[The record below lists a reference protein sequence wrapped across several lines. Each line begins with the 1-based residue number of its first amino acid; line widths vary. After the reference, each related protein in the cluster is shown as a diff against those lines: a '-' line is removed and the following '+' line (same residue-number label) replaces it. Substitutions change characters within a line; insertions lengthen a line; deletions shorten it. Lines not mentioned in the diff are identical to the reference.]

1 MMTMDKKLQEHIE
14 ELLRLYDE
22 ARTTDEQEREL
33 AEFFCQTDEVPE
45 AWKGYA
51 RLFATFAESDSLFT
65 EAELDELLPHRRP
78 TRPLWPWM
86 LGAAATV
93 ALLIGLFLHYP
104 QGEATRGSE
113 YLALTEQTSDFGNL
127 TITAA
132 DSTLMGRVAGME
144 ISSADSELQEAP
156 VETQAVLEEEPI
168 QAGEVSEQEITLR
181 EEVKEVIV
189 TEVPATEL
197 IAENAITAEE
207 EEPILIGST
216 GHSPK
221 VWINTNEIP
230 EQSLPQSKDLLPD
243 EVSLADLNPTEMEFC
258 GLGSPLTM
266 SNLDT
271 LSNRTKTSFG
281 SAPLAQSSLDTMS
294 TQAMPSFGNASMAF
308 GHQSA
313 EEDTTPAYVVLV
325 NGELL
330 PDSMNFLVTL
340 NTDQCR
346 NYFLSRGETV
356 EDIYIRIIQDEE
368 ERQKY
373 EERAKGKSAVVELK
387 IKTSPIK
394 ADEQD
399 SLLVK

>member
-51 RLFATFAESDSLFT
+51 QLFATFAESDSLFT
-65 EAELDELLPHRRP
+65 EAELDELLHHRRP

-104 QGEATRGSE
+104 EGEATGEGE
-113 YLALTEQTSDFGNL
+113 YLALTEQTSDFGDL

-144 ISSADSELQEAP
+144 ISSADSKLQEAP
-156 VETQAVLEEEPI
+156 IESQAVLEEEPI
-168 QAGEVSEQEITLR
+168 QAGEVSEQETLLG
-181 EEVKEVIV
+181 EKDKDVMASEF
-189 TEVPATEL
+189 PATEL
-197 IAENAITAEE
+197 LAENAIMTEE
-207 EEPILIGST
+207 EGPMLIGSMEHT
-216 GHSPK
+216 QK
-221 VWINTNEIP
+221 VRTNTNDVP
-230 EQSLPQSKDLLPD
+230 ELALPQSKDLLPD

-258 GLGSPLTM
+258 GLGSPHAA

-271 LSNRTKTSFG
+271 L
-281 SAPLAQSSLDTMS
+281 S

-313 EEDTTPAYVVLV
+313 EEDTTPTYVVLV

-340 NTDQCR
+340 NSYQCR
-346 NYFLSRGETV
+346 DYFLSRGETV
-356 EDIYIRIIQDEE
+356 EDIYIKIIQDEE

-373 EERAKGKSAVVELK
+373 EERAKGKSAIVILN

-394 ADEQD
+394 EEEQD
-399 SLLVK
+399 SLPTNNK